1 MWICTTKTAGKGQ
14 DAVHALNVPFII
26 NDKEANHFLHA
37 IAMELE
43 KSIPEGTNLNTVLE
57 EDFVDYGSVPAYVD
71 NSGIPAF
78 YEAEDSIE
86 VPVGATFY
94 YEVSVSLKDVAENL
108 KRQIKSLKTA
118 NTLAII
124 KDLSSALS
132 NNSPLL
138 NDALSKH
145 YINVHALKG
154 VYGPENMILPTEA
167 KDVVYSANTDLSE
180 AKLLGFDFTISK
192 MESKG
197 INLMFKIKGDFS
209 FDPDTIEAVLDD
221 DYDY

>member
-1 MWICTTKTAGKGQ
+1 MWICTTKTAGRGQ
-14 DAVHALNVPFII
+14 DAVHALNIPFITS
-26 NDKEANHFLHA
+26 DKEANHFLHA

-43 KSIPEGTNLNTVLE
+43 ESIPEGTNLNIVIE
-57 EDFVDYGSVPAYVD
+57 EDYVDYGSVPAYVD

-94 YEVSVSLKDVAENL
+94 YEVSISLKDVSENL
-108 KRQIKSLKTA
+108 KRQLRSLKKV
-118 NTLAII
+118 NTVTII
-124 KDLSSALS
+124 KMLSSAMK

-138 NDALSKH
+138 SDALSKH

-154 VYGPENMILPTEA
+154 AYGPENMILPTEA
-167 KDVVYSANTDLSE
+167 KDVIYSTDTDLSE
-180 AKLLGFDFTISK
+180 AKLLGFDFSISK

-197 INLMFKIKGDFS
+197 KNLLLKIKGDFS
-209 FDPDTIEAVLDD
+209 FDSDTIEAIVE
-221 DYDY
+221 DYEY